1 MNFKENVRAIGT
13 GMLIGF
19 GTTSLWLA
27 GKAYNKDKTMSGML
41 GLAGAVMIGC
51 AITMENDRR
60 EIKNL
65 KEANEHESK

>member
-1 MNFKENVRAIGT
+1 MNFKENVRAVGT
-13 GMLIGF
+13 GMLIGL

-27 GKAYNKDKTMSGML
+27 GKAYNKDKSLSGLL

-51 AITMENDRR
+51 AVTMENDRR

-65 KEANEHESK
+65 KEARNEHK

>member
-1 MNFKENVRAIGT
+1 MTLRENVRAVGT
-13 GMLIGF
+13 GMLVGL

-27 GKAYNKDKTMSGML
+27 GKAYNKDKSLSGLL

-51 AITMENDRR
+51 AVTLENDRR

-65 KEANEHESK
+65 KEARNERE